1 MTKLRLRLT
10 LDIEKEQ
17 KSIMC
22 TRTFVMQCTLGSM
35 QLNVNNLSGES
46 DVVLSAVEYNKADRT
61 LTYSSL
67 SLFLVFVSVVYM
79 IVLDFDWGGGGAVFV
94 LDDGILNQFWQVQL

>member
-1 MTKLRLRLT
+1 MTKLRLM
-10 LDIEKEQ
+10 LDIEKGQ

-22 TRTFVMQCTLGSM
+22 ISTFVMQCALGSM

-67 SLFLVFVSVVYM
+67 SLFLVCFCCLYDS
-79 IVLDFDWGGGGAVFV
+79 LRF
-94 LDDGILNQFWQVQL
+94 